1 MEHKI
6 NNLSQN
12 ALCLY
17 ENDLE
22 TVESVQVNQ
31 GVLTGHRNPLYL
43 IRGGEDEL
51 GVVGRK
57 GGHLVAKCSKA
68 EM

>member
-1 MEHKI
+1 MERRRLSVEHKI

-12 ALCLY
+12 AMCLH

-31 GVLTGHRNPLYL
+31 GVLTAH
-43 IRGGEDEL
+43 
-51 GVVGRK
+51 
-57 GGHLVAKCSKA
+57 
-68 EM
+68 